1 MFANV
6 IYSPVSI
13 LGELSIIMYRV
24 FFTTLALSLGR
35 TEAYMILAN
44 VEIWNLVKEKPNKE
58 T

>member
-6 IYSPVSI
+6 IYSPHSF
-13 LGELSIIMYRV
+13 G
-24 FFTTLALSLGR
+24 G